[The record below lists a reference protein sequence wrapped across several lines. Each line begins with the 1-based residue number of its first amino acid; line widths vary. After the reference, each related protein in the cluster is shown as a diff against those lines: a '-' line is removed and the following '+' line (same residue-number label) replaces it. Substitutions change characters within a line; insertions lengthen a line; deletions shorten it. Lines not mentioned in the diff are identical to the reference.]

1 LLPIKDNIPTR
12 RFPLVTVALI
22 LINIVMFFAFQ
33 HAHWSG
39 NGFAI
44 DEKNTVEYAYIP
56 YEFTHLGQQCGERA
70 LLDGKPVPIAGGKPV
85 CEGQRAT
92 VRIRDPFDPSR
103 SVERTFKVRD
113 VAPKSQPSVWVTI
126 LTAMFMHG
134 GLLHIAGNMLF
145 LWIFGNN
152 IEDSMGR
159 LTYIAFYLLGGLA
172 ATLLQTAVNTNST
185 VPNLGASG
193 AIAAVLGGYALLYP
207 RARVATLIF
216 IIFFVTVLELPA
228 LVVLGGWFLL
238 QLLDAG
244 AAAGGNAGGVAYFE
258 HIGGFL
264 FGLLTI
270 KLFANRARD
279 DYMEPRLPVC

>member
-1 LLPIKDNIPTR
+1 LIPLKDNIPTR
-12 RFPLVTVALI
+12 RFPLITVALI
-22 LINIVMFFAFQ
+22 VINVAMFFAFQ

-39 NGFAI
+39 SGFAI

-56 YEFTHLGQQCGERA
+56 YEFTHLGKECGEVSV
-70 LLDGKPVPIAGGKPV
+70 LDGKLTDENGQTVF
-85 CEGQRAT
+85 CQGQRVT
-92 VRIRDPFDPSR
+92 TEDGQ
-103 SVERTFKVRD
+103 SVVAD
-113 VAPKSQPSVWVTI
+113 VEPKDQPSVWVTI

-134 GLLHIAGNMLF
+134 GFLHIAGNMLF

-159 LTYIAFYLLGGLA
+159 LTFVAFYLLGGLA
-172 ATLLQTAVNTNST
+172 ATLLQTAVNPNSS

-216 IIFFVTVLELPA
+216 IVFFVTVLELPA
-228 LVVLGGWFLL
+228 LLVLGGWFLL
-238 QLLDAG
+238 QLVDAS
-244 AAAGGNAGGVAYFE
+244 AASGGDVGGVAYFA

-270 KLFANRARD
+270 KLFAQRKKD
-279 DYMEPRLPVC
+279 DYIQSRLPVY